1 MYIHIYLLCKL
12 FFTFTEGKC
21 TKFSFTFTKPS
32 ISIFGG
38 VSANGL
44 GFKLEKETPTLVIC
58 VFLSSL
64 INGCVH

>member
-1 MYIHIYLLCKL
+1 MYIHIYLLCKF
-12 FFTFTEGKC
+12 FFTLTQGKC
-21 TKFSFTFTKPS
+21 TKFTFTKPS

-44 GFKLEKETPTLVIC
+44 GFKLETPTLVLC

-64 INGCVH
+64 INRCVH